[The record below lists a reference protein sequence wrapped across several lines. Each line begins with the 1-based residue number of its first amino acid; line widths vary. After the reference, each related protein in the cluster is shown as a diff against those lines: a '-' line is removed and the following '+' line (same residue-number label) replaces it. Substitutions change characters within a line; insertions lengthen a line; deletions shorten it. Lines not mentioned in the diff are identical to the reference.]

1 MAHGHGRAVPLLLLL
16 LLQARGSVGFI
27 SSSPTS
33 TFLALQPDIVS
44 RTTAIRSTTTD
55 AAEIDQRTGKRTGTS
70 FLSKEVL
77 ERAAEGS
84 KIEKIKLAKD
94 GTSAFVDVYEYARKI
109 REGEMTWEEVEAAD
123 LDTRLKWVGMLHRN
137 KRTPGQFMMRLK
149 VPNGIV
155 NADQMR
161 FYADCVE
168 KYGPEKG
175 VVDITTRQ
183 NIQLRGVKIED
194 APDIIDGLH
203 ARNQTSFQ
211 SALDNV
217 RNMVGHP
224 LAGIDDQEMVD
235 TRELCNAINDLVSLD
250 PETGTRGNPKW
261 GNMPRKFNIAISGS
275 RDDYAHT
282 HINDIGLQPCP
293 HASTGEMGFNVVLG
307 GYMSIKRVAESVPSG
322 MWIRADRNSVVT
334 LTEAI
339 LRIFRDES
347 DRNDRQKARL
357 MWLVEKYGVEDF
369 KKEVIKEVESYGRGV
384 VVEDAQPAPTDAFE
398 RRELLGVHD
407 QPQEGKVRVGILVPA
422 GRLSPQECRDLAD
435 LADDYSGGEI
445 RLTVEQNV
453 ILPNVD
459 KARVDELLSEPKLG
473 AGSRFK
479 VNPGYIEGNL
489 VSCTGAQFC
498 GLALIETKA
507 NAESIMKK
515 LEEKVTVDRP
525 IRIHWTGC
533 PNSCGQVQVADIGIM
548 GAPARKEDPETGK
561 KVAVPGCNIFVGG
574 RIGEDAHLA
583 IDPYKKGIPLAEEDL
598 IPELVDILKK
608 EFGAVDKVSFK
619 VGRARRMIRK
629 VKNIFKGNGGSEN

>member
-1 MAHGHGRAVPLLLLL
+1 MPSYPPLAFAALLL
-16 LLQARGSVGFI
+16 GSAAAFAPSNPPSFGI
-27 SSSPTS
+27 E
-33 TFLALQPDIVS
+33 
-44 RTTAIRSTTTD
+44 TTALSSTAVD
-55 AAEIDQRTGKRTGTS
+55 PNEIDVRTGKPTGRS
-70 FLSKEVL
+70 FLSAETL
-77 ERAAEGS
+77 ERAAAGS

-123 LDTRLKWVGMLHRN
+123 MDTRLKWVGMLHRN

-149 VPNGIV
+149 VPNGII
-155 NADQMR
+155 NSDQLR

-168 KYGPEKG
+168 KYGDEKG
-175 VVDITTRQ
+175 VVDISTRA

-217 RNMVGHP
+217 RNMVGSP

-250 PETGTRGNPKW
+250 PVTQTRGNPYW
-261 GNMPRKFNIAISGS
+261 GNLPRKFNIAISGS
-275 RDDYAHT
+275 RDDFAHT

-293 HASTGEMGFNVVLG
+293 HAETGVMGFNVVLG
-307 GYMSIKRVAESVPSG
+307 GYMSIKRVAESISSD
-322 MWIRADRNSVVT
+322 MWIPADRNSVVT
-334 LTEAI
+334 LSEAI
-339 LRIFRDES
+339 LRIFRDEGE
-347 DRNDRQKARL
+347 RKDRQKARL
-357 MWLVEKYGVEDF
+357 MWLVEKYGVEDYRS
-369 KKEVIKEVESYGRGV
+369 KVIEEVESYDRGV
-384 VVEDAQPAPTDAFE
+384 KVERAQPAPTGPFE
-398 RRELLGVHD
+398 RRELLGVHP

-422 GRLSPQECRDLAD
+422 GRLSQAECRDLAD
-435 LADDYSGGEI
+435 LADKYSGGEV

-459 KARVDELLSEPKLG
+459 EKAVKKLLKEPVVG
-473 AGSRFK
+473 AGSRFS
-479 VNPGYIEGNL
+479 VNPGFIEGNV

-498 GLALIETKA
+498 GLALIETKEH
-507 NAESIMKK
+507 AERMAKK
-515 LEEKVTVDRP
+515 LEEKVVMDRP

-561 KVAVPGCNIFVGG
+561 KKAVPGCNIFVGG

-583 IDPYKKGIPLAEEDL
+583 LDPVRKGVPLADEDL
-598 IPELVDILKK
+598 LPVLVEVLK
-608 EFGAVDKVSFK
+608 ENFGAKD
-619 VGRARRMIRK
+619 RRRRKRDRIMNK
-629 VKNIFKGNGGSEN
+629 VKSIFS